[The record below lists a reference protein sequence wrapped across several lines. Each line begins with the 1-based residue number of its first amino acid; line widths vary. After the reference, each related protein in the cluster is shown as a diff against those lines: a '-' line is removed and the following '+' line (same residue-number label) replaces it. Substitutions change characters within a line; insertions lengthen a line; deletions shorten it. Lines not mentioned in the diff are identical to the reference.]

1 MQPFQNVEGVAAPIL
16 AANVDTDV
24 IMPKQFLKG
33 IDRSGLDRGAFFDLR
48 FLEDGSPNPEFVL
61 NQAPWQQSAFLVVGP
76 NFGCG
81 SSREHA
87 VWGLKQLGI
96 RALIG
101 TSFAGIFYDN
111 CQRNGVL
118 TIQLAPAELKELGEV
133 VSQPE
138 TAHIAVDLEA
148 QHILLADGRVIAF
161 NIDALRKDALLQ
173 GLDAIGSTLQRSEQ
187 IRAFETRHLQ
197 ANPWLLNGEAGA
209 A

>member
-1 MQPFQNVEGVAAPIL
+1 MSLQPFTLVTGKAAPML
-16 AANVDTDV
+16 AANIDTDV

-33 IDRSGLDRGAFFDLR
+33 IDRSGLDRGLFFDLR
-48 FLEDGSPNPEFVL
+48 FLPNGEPNPDFVL
-61 NQAPWQQSAFLVVGP
+61 NQPAWQGASFMVVGP

-87 VWGLKQLGI
+87 VWGLKQTGI

-101 TSFAGIFYDN
+101 SSFAGIFYDN

-118 TIQLAPAELKELGEV
+118 LITLDEAVLQTLGQT

-138 TAHIAVDLEA
+138 HAQISVDLE
-148 QHILLADGRVIAF
+148 QQEIRLADGQVIAF
-161 NIDALRKDALLQ
+161 QIDTLRKTALLL

-187 IRAFETRHLQ
+187 IKAFERQHL
-197 ANPWLLNGEAGA
+197 ANNPWLG
-209 A
+209 

>member
-1 MQPFQNVEGVAAPIL
+1 MQPFDFVEGVAAPIL

-48 FLEDGSPNPEFVL
+48 FLPDGSPNPEFVL
-61 NQAPWQQSAFLVVGP
+61 NQAPWDNSSFLVVGP

-101 TSFAGIFYDN
+101 TTFAGIFYDN

-118 TIQLAPAELKELGEV
+118 TIQLPPADHRALSTAI
-133 VSQPE
+133 SQPGA
-138 TAHIAVDLEA
+138 AHIAVDLQA
-148 QHILLADGRVIAF
+148 QQIVLVDGRALAF
-161 NIDALRKDALLQ
+161 DIDTLRKQALLQ
-173 GLDAIGSTLQRSEQ
+173 GLDAIGSTLLRTEQ
-187 IRAFETRHLQ
+187 IRRFEAGHLH
-197 ANPWLLNGEAGA
+197 ANPWLA
-209 A
+209 

>member
-1 MQPFQNVEGVAAPIL
+1 MSLQPFTQVSGKAAPML
-16 AANVDTDV
+16 AANIDTDV

-33 IDRSGLDRGAFFDLR
+33 IDRSGLDRGLFFDLR
-48 FLEDGSPNPEFVL
+48 FLPDGQPNPAFVL
-61 NQAPWQQSAFLVVGP
+61 NQPAWQGASFMVVGP

-87 VWGLKQLGI
+87 VWGLKQMGI

-101 TSFAGIFYDN
+101 SSFAGIFYDN

-118 TIQLAPAELKELGEV
+118 LITLDEPVLQRLGQV

-138 TAHIAVDLEA
+138 TALISVDLET
-148 QHILLADGRVIAF
+148 QQIRLQGEVIPF
-161 NIDALRKDALLQ
+161 EIDTLRKTALVL

-187 IRAFETRHLQ
+187 IKAFEHQHLT
-197 ANPWLLNGEAGA
+197 ANPWLS
-209 A
+209 

>member
-1 MQPFQNVEGVAAPIL
+1 MQPFLTETGIAAPFL

-33 IDRSGLDRGAFFDLR
+33 IDRNGLDRGVFFDLR
-48 FLEDGSPNPEFVL
+48 FVAGGAPNPEFVL
-61 NQAPWQQSAFLVVGP
+61 NQAPWQHARFLVVGP

-101 TSFAGIFYDN
+101 SSFAGIFFDN

-118 TIQLAPAELKELGEV
+118 LIQLTEAEVKEIGQWVSTPDSAEL
-133 VSQPE
+133 S
-138 TAHIAVDLEA
+138 IDLE
-148 QHILLADGRVIAF
+148 QQRIVLHDGRSIAF
-161 NIDALRKDALLQ
+161 EIDQLRKQALLL
-173 GLDAIGSTLQRSEQ
+173 GLDAIGSTLQRTEQ
-187 IRAFETRHLQ
+187 IRAFEARHLQ
-197 ANPWLLNGEAGA
+197 AHPWLA
-209 A
+209 

>member
-1 MQPFQNVEGVAAPIL
+1 MSLQPFTQVTGNSAPML
-16 AANVDTDV
+16 AANIDTDV

-33 IDRSGLDRGAFFDLR
+33 IDRNGLDRGLFFDLR
-48 FLEDGSPNPEFVL
+48 FLPNGEPNPEFVL
-61 NQAPWQQSAFLVVGP
+61 NQPAWQGAKFMVVGS

-87 VWGLKQLGI
+87 VWGLKQMGI

-101 TSFAGIFYDN
+101 SSFAGIFYDN

-118 TIQLAPAELKELGEV
+118 LITLEEAVLQKLGQT

-138 TAHIAVDLEA
+138 QAQISVDLEA
-148 QHILLADGRVIAF
+148 QEIGLANGEVIPF
-161 NIDALRKDALLQ
+161 QIDTLRKTALLL

-187 IRAFETRHLQ
+187 IKAFERQHLQ
-197 ANPWLLNGEAGA
+197 ANPWLS
-209 A
+209 

>member
-1 MQPFQNVEGVAAPIL
+1 MSLQPFTHVSGQAAPLL

-33 IDRSGLDRGAFFDLR
+33 IDRQGLDRGVFFDLR
-48 FLEDGSPNPEFVL
+48 FLADGTLNPEFVL
-61 NQAPWQQSAFLVVGP
+61 NQPTWQGASFLVVGA

-87 VWGLKQLGI
+87 VWGLQQLGI

-101 TSFAGIFYDN
+101 SSFAGIFYDN

-118 TIQLAPAELKELGEV
+118 LITLDEAQVQRIGRL

-138 TAHIAVDLEA
+138 TARINVDLEA
-148 QHILLADGRVIAF
+148 QQIRLADGEVIDF
-161 NIDALRKDALLQ
+161 QIDGLRKTSLLL
-173 GLDAIGSTLQRSEQ
+173 GLDAIGSTLQRREQ
-187 IRAFETRHLQ
+187 IEAFEREHLA
-197 ANPWLLNGEAGA
+197 ANPWLT
-209 A
+209 

>member
-1 MQPFQNVEGVAAPIL
+1 MSLQPFTLVTGKAAPML
-16 AANVDTDV
+16 AANIDTDV

-33 IDRSGLDRGAFFDLR
+33 IDRSGLDRGLFFDLR
-48 FLEDGSPNPEFVL
+48 FLPSGEPNPGFVL
-61 NQAPWQQSAFLVVGP
+61 NQPAWQGASFMVVGP

-87 VWGLKQLGI
+87 VWGLKQMGI

-101 TSFAGIFYDN
+101 SSFAGIFYDN

-118 TIQLAPAELKELGEV
+118 LITLDEAVLHTLGQT

-138 TAHIAVDLEA
+138 HAQISVDLQQQE
-148 QHILLADGRVIAF
+148 IRLAEGQVIAF
-161 NIDALRKDALLQ
+161 QIDNLRKTALLL

-187 IRAFETRHLQ
+187 IKAFERQHLQ
-197 ANPWLLNGEAGA
+197 ANPWLN
-209 A
+209 

>member
-1 MQPFQNVEGVAAPIL
+1 MEPFLTVSGKAAPFL

-33 IDRSGLDRGAFFDLR
+33 IDRSGLDRGLFFALR
-48 FLEDGSPNPEFVL
+48 FLESGAPNPEFIL
-61 NQAPWQQSAFLVVGP
+61 NRSAWQGAKFLVVGP

-101 TSFAGIFYDN
+101 TRFAGIFYDN

-118 TIQLAPAELKELGEV
+118 TIQLEEDELRELGLLV
-133 VSQPE
+133 GQPE
-138 TAHIAVDLEA
+138 SNRISVDLPA
-148 QHILLADGRVIAF
+148 QQIRLQDGRAIGF
-161 NIDALRKDALLQ
+161 RIDALRKEALVQ
-173 GLDAIGSTLQRSEQ
+173 GLDAIGSTLRRAEQ
-187 IRAFETRHLQ
+187 IRAFERRHLQ
-197 ANPWLLNGEAGA
+197 ENPWLA
-209 A
+209 

>member
-1 MQPFQNVEGVAAPIL
+1 MSLQPFTQVSGRAAPLL

-33 IDRSGLDRGAFFDLR
+33 IDRQGLDRGLFFDLR
-48 FLEDGSPNPEFVL
+48 FLADGTPNPEFVL
-61 NQAPWQQSAFLVVGP
+61 NQPAWQGANFLVVGP

-87 VWGLKQLGI
+87 VWGLQQMGI

-101 TSFAGIFYDN
+101 SRFAGIFYDN

-118 TIQLAPAELKELGEV
+118 LITLDEAQVQRIGRL

-138 TAHIAVDLEA
+138 TVLINVDLEA
-148 QHILLADGRVIAF
+148 QQIRLADGEVIDF
-161 NIDALRKDALLQ
+161 QIDDLRKTALLL
-173 GLDAIGSTLQRSEQ
+173 GLDAIGSTLQRREQ
-187 IRAFETRHLQ
+187 IEAFEREHLA
-197 ANPWLLNGEAGA
+197 ANPWLT
-209 A
+209 